1 MEATAESEAA
11 GQGARAARAA
21 AFELK
26 GVMTSLAVM
35 RLSTEDLGLIDRQLR
50 VKVSQL
56 PQFFQDAPVVLDLGA
71 VPDGGATLPL
81 AGLVGLLR
89 AYRLIPVGVTNCG
102 DVARAIAV
110 ELGLGVMPYRS
121 TVAGQNG
128 RPPATAAAPAARA
141 PAEGPAGEA
150 TPPPEAEAAPASPTP
165 ARKLVSAVPANH
177 YAAAG
182 RSRIAAAAAAAV
194 RKARGL
200 PPVAA
205 PVAVAVATP
214 TPTPSPTPVQV
225 AAQQSGTSTP
235 TPGIAGSPMIVRN
248 PVRAGQVIYARNSD
262 LLVLAPVNPGA
273 EVIADGNVH
282 IYSTLRGRAVAGAQ
296 GDVNARIFCQ
306 RLHAELVAVAGA
318 YVMAEDIPRQSR
330 GQAVQVHMDGGE
342 CRISL
347 L

>member
-11 GQGARAARAA
+11 GRGARAARAA

-35 RLSTEDLGLIDRQLR
+35 RLSTEDLEQIDQQLR
-50 VKVSQL
+50 VKVAQL

-81 AGLVGLLR
+81 GGLVRLLR
-89 AYRLIPVGVTNCG
+89 AYQLIPVGVTNCG
-102 DVARAIAV
+102 DIARAVAV
-110 ELGLGVMPYRS
+110 GLGLGVMPYRS
-121 TVAGQNG
+121 TTAGQTG
-128 RPPATAAAPAARA
+128 RPAVAAAQPVARPTA
-141 PAEGPAGEA
+141 QEPPGET
-150 TPPPEAEAAPASPTP
+150 TPPPEVQAAPAP

-200 PPVAA
+200 PPLAA
-205 PVAVAVATP
+205 PAAAPVATP
-214 TPTPSPTPVQV
+214 TPSLAPAQ
-225 AAQQSGTSTP
+225 AASQLAATSAP
-235 TPGIAGSPMIVRN
+235 TPGVAGSPMIVRN

-296 GDVNARIFCQ
+296 GDVNARVFCQ

-318 YVMAEDIPRQSR
+318 YIMAEDIPRASR

-342 CRISL
+342 CRISPL
-347 L
+347 